1 MTQFKPNNYQ
11 LTNEEALDYM
21 YEKAGNVLFVYYDDI
36 QDKITIDQ
44 IKEMNDL
51 KMFAKV
57 YYTYDSVNMVLLL
70 KRDS

>member
-70 KRDS
+70 RRDS